1 MSHAQNE
8 NLVTNGSFE
17 AAGAASDLPDGC
29 DTWVPFEAVAP
40 SFTWDTGTARSGQR
54 SLKIEQ
60 PGKPGCY
67 GRWEVTIP
75 ELPPATHYRVSV
87 YAKTAGVEIPA
98 RSVAVELSWFG
109 PGKEGD
115 LFHGKCG
122 WQHVGRRASPEG
134 GWQRFERVV
143 WRPAGAESLR
153 VDLYLRW
160 TEKGTVWFDDLHVV
174 PVTAPQ
180 PRPVS
185 IAVSGTRCGDTDPI
199 AAARYWAEQIT
210 LAVKEGA
217 DLIVLPEF
225 SAGAAYDT
233 PEQLPACSTPIPGPV
248 TDLIAAAARNAGAL
262 VVYNLLEN
270 SSGVLYNTS
279 VLFGRSGAV
288 VGTYRKVHLAI
299 YVVWAGITPGAHFPV
314 FDTDIGRAG
323 MLVCWDN
330 TFPESARTLAAHGA
344 EIVITNNG
352 TTSASRAADS
362 GVVIAQANTGGKAGC
377 IIAADGTV
385 LALVEND
392 CPFVY
397 ATADLAAI
405 CHWRGKPQFDDARSR
420 MWNERRPEAYGPLT
434 AASPAGH
441 DASPRSPAM

>member
-210 LAVKEGA
+210 LAGKE
-217 DLIVLPEF
+217 VL
-225 SAGAAYDT
+225 
-233 PEQLPACSTPIPGPV
+233 
-248 TDLIAAAARNAGAL
+248 
-262 VVYNLLEN
+262 YNLLEN

-299 YVVWAGITPGAHFPV
+299 YEVWAGITPGAHFPV

-344 EIVITNNG
+344 EIVIANNG